1 MGSITID
8 ISGSFG
14 RVPRK
19 TVSAISGGH
28 ANAITEAVQFLLEQ
42 MPAAIKNDHECHR
55 DGMQPGEGFGGLGK
69 LEPLTKA

>member
-8 ISGSFG
+8 MAGSFG

-19 TVSAISGGH
+19 TVSAMGGGH
-28 ANAITEAVQFLLEQ
+28 AHAITEAVQFLLEQ

-55 DGMQPGEGFGGLGK
+55 DGMQPGEGFACLGK
-69 LEPLTKA
+69 LDPLTKA